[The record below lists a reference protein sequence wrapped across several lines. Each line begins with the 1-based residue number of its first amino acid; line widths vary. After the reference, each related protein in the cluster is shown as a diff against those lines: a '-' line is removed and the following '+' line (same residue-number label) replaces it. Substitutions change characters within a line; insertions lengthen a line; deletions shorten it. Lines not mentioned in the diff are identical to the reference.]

1 MIPGAY
7 TPKVEHPGHERPRF
21 GAGSPNET
29 AAPQGSAT
37 ISGRVYGD
45 DGRPLDGA
53 EVSLAGSG
61 FWPPKSVLSDDE
73 GRFSWQRLPAG
84 VYELRAS
91 RGNLASPPVE
101 GILLDPGA
109 SRVFGL
115 RLAPGW
121 SLFGSVTDASTGRAL
136 PEARVHVAGG
146 LLGAYARTATTDSD
160 GKFSI
165 RGVVGDPQTVY
176 VEVDGYVPSG
186 PLRATK
192 DAPNVDIRLGRGAT
206 LTGVV
211 VDTRGDPMQ
220 GAVVRAFGG
229 GRERAT
235 LAGGNDSLGVTAGPV
250 PPISSSG
257 VRQLALAEQ
266 ATTDVNG
273 RFQLDEL
280 AAGTYSALAVYPGYA
295 PRESEPIRLDP
306 GTVVNDLRIVLS
318 RGFELRGR
326 VIDARGRGLAGI
338 PVELRVPTERLPRM
352 SVSGDDG
359 RFAFLA
365 VRGEVEVAALPYDLQ
380 PASESTV
387 VDDGNTEVE
396 LVLSSEL
403 RTLRGRVVDERGDG
417 IEGALVSATS
427 VAAGGSVQRSGKSG
441 ADGTFVVPALPD
453 PPYRLRIEH
462 TGYSDARVDDLEDTD
477 DVEVVLRSGVTLL
490 GSVIDDWSSSG
501 LGRAKV
507 TLVGPTSHTQFTND
521 DGSFAF
527 RQIPVAVYDVVIT
540 HPEYETQSQRVE
552 LERPLYVDRP
562 QELRAVRLS
571 PGGSIEGEVRDAYG
585 EPVPGAQVTW
595 EDPPNWESAAR
606 TDASGQF
613 VLRGVPAGSVWL
625 YARHAEAGEARSS
638 REVTV
643 RRLETTPAAHI
654 RLPDRVDGAR

>member
-1 MIPGAY
+1 M
-7 TPKVEHPGHERPRF
+7 T
-21 GAGSPNET
+21 NE
-29 AAPQGSAT
+29 AAEPPGSAA
-37 ISGRVYGD
+37 IAGRVYGD
-45 DGRPLDGA
+45 DGRPLEGA

-61 FWPPKSVLSDDE
+61 FWPPKSVLSDAE
-73 GRFSWQRLPAG
+73 GRFSWPKLPAG

-91 RGNLASPPVE
+91 RRNLASSPVE

-121 SLFGSVTDASTGRAL
+121 SLAGEVTDARTGRGL

-146 LLGAYARTATTDSD
+146 LLGAYARTTTTDPD
-160 GKFSI
+160 GKFTLP
-165 RGVVGDPQTVY
+165 GVVGDPQTVY
-176 VEVDGYVPSG
+176 VEVEGYVPSG

-192 DAPNVDIRLGRGAT
+192 EAPNVDVRLERGAT
-206 LTGVV
+206 LAGVV
-211 VDTRGDPMQ
+211 VNTRGDPVR
-220 GAVVRAFGG
+220 GASVRAFGG

-235 LAGGNDSLGVTAGPV
+235 LAAGTDSLGVTAGPV

-266 ATTDVNG
+266 ARTDDDG
-273 RFQLDEL
+273 RFQLEGL
-280 AAGTYSALAVYPGYA
+280 GAGTYSALAVYPGYA
-295 PRESEPIRLDP
+295 PRESEPIRLEP
-306 GTVVNDLRIVLS
+306 GTVVGNLRIVLS

-326 VIDARGRGLAGI
+326 VIDARGQGLAGI
-338 PVELRVPTERLPRM
+338 PIELRVPTERLPRM

-380 PASESTV
+380 PAAESTL
-387 VDDGNTEVE
+387 VDDDDVEVE

-427 VAAGGSVQRSGKSG
+427 GAPGTGGRRSGKSG

-453 PPYRLRIEH
+453 PPYRLRVEH
-462 TGYSDARVDDLEDTD
+462 AGYSDADVDGIEDTD
-477 DVEVVLRSGVTLL
+477 DVEVVLQSGVTLL
-490 GSVIDDWSSSG
+490 GSVIDDWSSNG
-501 LGRAKV
+501 LPRAKV
-507 TLVGPTSHTQFTND
+507 TLAGPTSHTQFTNG

-527 RQIPVAVYDVVIT
+527 RQVPVAVYDVIFT
-540 HPEYETQSQRVE
+540 HPDYETQSQRVE

-562 QELRAVRLS
+562 QELRPVRLS

-585 EPVPGAQVTW
+585 EPVPGAEVTW
-595 EDPPNWESAAR
+595 EDPPNWEAATR
-606 TDASGQF
+606 TDATGRF

-654 RLPDRVDGAR
+654 RLPNRIDGPR